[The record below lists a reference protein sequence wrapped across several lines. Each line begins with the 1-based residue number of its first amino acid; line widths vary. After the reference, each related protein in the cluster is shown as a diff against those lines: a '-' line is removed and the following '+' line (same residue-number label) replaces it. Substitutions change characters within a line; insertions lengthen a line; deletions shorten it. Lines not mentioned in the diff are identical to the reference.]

1 MTGTEDQGNRSQKH
15 IRQKLAQIKTAAD
28 EEVDG
33 VANMTGDKC
42 VEFQVHLSD
51 TEAEATTWSIAE
63 WDTIANQLQ
72 MKIDRIT
79 LNEQMQFKQELSIS

>member
-1 MTGTEDQGNRSQKH
+1 
-15 IRQKLAQIKTAAD
+15 
-28 EEVDG
+28 
-33 VANMTGDKC
+33 

-79 LNEQMQFKQELSIS
+79 LNEQMQFKKELSIS